1 LPEISHPVSTKT
13 SNLYATAVGKGRPL
27 LFIHGFGANSYTWSK
42 ISGPLR
48 ENYRLILLDLKG
60 HGRAP
65 KPKDG
70 AYSLHDQAE
79 LVTSFI
85 IDNKLEDLTIV
96 GHSLGG
102 GVALLVTLKLASKI
116 PNPISSLI
124 LIDSV
129 AYSQALPGFIRI
141 LRIPILAELLL
152 WLVPNRLQT
161 LQVLKRAY
169 YDSTKITDETL
180 EAYSRPLS
188 LPGAHHALIES
199 AKQIIPEDIEEIRRR
214 YQTIGIPTLLIW
226 GKHDRIVELDFGERL
241 HRSIPNSELVVIE
254 EAGHVPQE
262 ETPAATL
269 EAMMK
274 FLRFRS

>member
-141 LRIPILAELLL
+141 LRIPVLAELLV

-188 LPGAHHALIES
+188 LPGAHQALIES

-214 YQTIGIPTLLIW
+214 YQTSASRLCLS
-226 GKHDRIVELDFGERL
+226 GE
-241 HRSIPNSELVVIE
+241 NTIE
-254 EAGHVPQE
+254 
-262 ETPAATL
+262 
-269 EAMMK
+269 
-274 FLRFRS
+274 S